1 MQVMDVLDERP
12 RGLEGT
18 HGLSWKRSW
27 TSWEGLVVLRHASN
41 GQDVASRLLS
51 TQLFAS
57 HAVTRTVEY
66 LTPGPASRIRAD
78 LPGLQESHP
87 SRSQALP
94 RLRLVRQ
101 PGCAPQSVPA
111 MQCLPRHKP
120 TPPPLV
126 TTSPSEARCRSLLS
140 PLARAGA
147 AAFFSSLLFRDCL
160 GLIWPIWLIAPLFYL
175 VHHSSR
181 LHGPTGKQRK
191 KRKKSFDEAA
201 SPVGT
206 SCHTHTHT
214 HAILSCYHRLSGFAR
229 VVWSQIGRFAAVE
242 PPPTSA
248 TGTIDSHIR
257 RLRSFFLTFLT
268 PPNEGQQ
275 RRSAVFA
282 LYSQDQERH

>member
-1 MQVMDVLDERP
+1 M
-12 RGLEGT
+12 
-18 HGLSWKRSW
+18 
-27 TSWEGLVVLRHASN
+27 LRHASN

-78 LPGLQESHP
+78 LPGLHESHP

-214 HAILSCYHRLSGFAR
+214 PSCRATTVLAGLRASSGHRSGALLR
-229 VVWSQIGRFAAVE
+229 WSRRRRQPQE
-242 PPPTSA
+242 PL
-248 TGTIDSHIR
+248 IR
-257 RLRSFFLTFLT
+257 I
-268 PPNEGQQ
+268 
-275 RRSAVFA
+275 SAVCAASF
-282 LYSQDQERH
+282 SRS

>member
-27 TSWEGLVVLRHASN
+27 TSWAGLVVLRHASN
-41 GQDVASRLLS
+41 GQDVASRLRS

-66 LTPGPASRIRAD
+66 LTLGPASRIRAC
-78 LPGLQESHP
+78 LPGLRRSHP

-140 PLARAGA
+140 RLARAGA

-160 GLIWPIWLIAPLFYL
+160 GLIWPIGLIATLFCL

-181 LHGPTGKQRK
+181 LHGPTENQRK
-191 KRKKSFDEAA
+191 KNLLTEAA
-201 SPVGT
+201 GPVGT
-206 SCHTHTHT
+206 SCRTHIHTHTRHP
-214 HAILSCYHRLSGFAR
+214 
-229 VVWSQIGRFAAVE
+229 VVL
-242 PPPTSA
+242 PPS
-248 TGTIDSHIR
+248 
-257 RLRSFFLTFLT
+257 
-268 PPNEGQQ
+268 
-275 RRSAVFA
+275 
-282 LYSQDQERH
+282 Y